1 MEQAKQRGSRDQRI
15 AQAVRKASIDQPQTT
30 RETITD
36 QSLETAENE
45 APVVVAF
52 DVFKKAFDDV
62 CRSTAIKATRRIFFN
77 HLDKKIEERGFF
89 HVDTMYGAGSGVLI
103 KHENTFYL
111 LTADH
116 VIANATNYSFSNE
129 SPFWMP
135 SQANCFPQE
144 LEAFLMPAQILHIG
158 ETVPDQGKKF
168 DAKDIILIE
177 LFFPSVKYMPDHFLN
192 FDANPDLLASTE
204 GFCEGQFLVAA
215 GYPFDT
221 NSFEWFD
228 EMRDDGMTHST
239 NVNRLIVDGI
249 CEIDEG
255 EPILS
260 RRLRSGTFPN
270 LSGASGG
277 IVTNIPAP
285 GETVK
290 MLGILVSAG
299 SSIVRFIPSYVIA
312 EALSRKQLARVT
324 SVDPAFGGQPPLAMR
339 KIFLDLSGHGIDGD
353 FVNPGAVE

>member
-1 MEQAKQRGSRDQRI
+1 MGQAKQRGIRDQRI
-15 AQAVRKASIDQPQTT
+15 AQAVKKASLEQT
-30 RETITD
+30 ETIGETIIA
-36 QSLETAENE
+36 QSFETAENE
-45 APVVVAF
+45 EPVEVAF
-52 DVFKKAFDDV
+52 DVFKRAFDDV

-116 VIANATNYSFSNE
+116 VIANATNYTFFNE
-129 SPFWMP
+129 SPFWIP
-135 SQANCFPQE
+135 SQSNCFPQE

-158 ETVPDQGKKF
+158 ETVPDRGAKF
-168 DAKDIILIE
+168 ESKDIILIE

-192 FDANPDLLASTE
+192 LDANPDLLASIE
-204 GFCEGQFLVAA
+204 GFYEGQFLVAA
-215 GYPFDT
+215 GFPFDT
-221 NSFEWFD
+221 NCFEWFD
-228 EMRDDGMTHST
+228 ETRDDGMTHST

-260 RRLRSGTFPN
+260 RRLHSGTFPN

-299 SSIVRFIPSYVIA
+299 STIVRFVPSYVIA
-312 EALSRKQLARVT
+312 EALSRKQSARIT
-324 SVDPAFGGQPPLAMR
+324 SVDPAFNGQPHLAMR
-339 KIFLDLSGHGIDGD
+339 QIFLDLSGHGMDGD
-353 FVNPGAVE
+353 FVNPGVVE